1 MGTNWESKEKFNI
14 DPVDAHLPAWAE
26 TRTASGVGLALGW
39 LGIGLKAAGDIT
51 EIDSAL
57 VGFHSGFNGEKVGIG
72 RVHLL
77 WHPRA
82 VLDSADGETSA
93 GSTSAGSEFCVR
105 LAAKRA
111 SIPNPRDCPVVHLQ
125 PPSPYGI
132 ASSQ

>member
-1 MGTNWESKEKFNI
+1 M
-14 DPVDAHLPAWAE
+14 DAHLPARAE

-51 EIDSAL
+51 ETDSAL
-57 VGFHSGFNGEKVGIG
+57 GFHSGFNGEKVGVG

-77 WHPRA
+77 WHPWT

-105 LAAKRA
+105 LEAKRA
-111 SIPNPRDCPVVHLQ
+111 SIPTQGTAPWFIF
-125 PPSPYGI
+125 SPQALMGLPLLSEHVNLP
-132 ASSQ
+132 ARS